1 MNDLFAQLLADE
13 EKANAI
19 IAKKREKKQRKKLNR
34 IAKA

>member
-13 EKANAI
+13 EKANAD
-19 IAKKREKKQRKKLNR
+19 IAKKREKKQRKKFNR